1 MLNARVNSFVA
12 KLNDYESA
20 VQVDG
25 TDTSLLSKIID
36 QGVKKLKISFLQALC
51 NISLLCRKNRKMKI

>member
-36 QGVKKLKISFLQALC
+36 QGVK
-51 NISLLCRKNRKMKI
+51 